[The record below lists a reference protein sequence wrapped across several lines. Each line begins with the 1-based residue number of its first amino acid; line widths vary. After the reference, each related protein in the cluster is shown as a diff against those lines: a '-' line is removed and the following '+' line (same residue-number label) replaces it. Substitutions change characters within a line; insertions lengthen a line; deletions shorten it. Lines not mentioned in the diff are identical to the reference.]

1 MPRDL
6 EEFLRRAAQR
16 RNQQGNPN
24 SGTARS
30 KNQMP
35 VAKGSPRDSSEKS
48 QDRVGDHRLLN
59 ASSVDRADERM
70 ESHLHDHFDQG
81 LGELAQ
87 PESSMDAFTA
97 GNPNDE
103 APGMVAGIFAMLRD
117 PQGVQHA
124 ILLNEI
130 LNRPTHR
137 WD

>member
-16 RNQQGNPN
+16 RNQQGNRN

-35 VAKGSPRDSSEKS
+35 VVKDSPRESSDKS
-48 QDRVGDHRLLN
+48 QNRVGDHRLLN

-81 LGELAQ
+81 LGKLAQ
-87 PESSMDAFTA
+87 PESSMDSSTA
-97 GNPNDE
+97 GNPNE
-103 APGMVAGIFAMLRD
+103 ETPGMVSGIFAMLRD

>member
-16 RNQQGNPN
+16 RNQQGNRN

-30 KNQMP
+30 KNQMS
-35 VAKGSPRDSSEKS
+35 VVKDSPRESSDKS
-48 QDRVGDHRLLN
+48 RDRVGDHRLLN

-81 LGELAQ
+81 LGKLAQ
-87 PESSMDAFTA
+87 PESSMDSSTA
-97 GNPNDE
+97 GNSNE
-103 APGMVAGIFAMLRD
+103 ETSGMVSGIFAMLRD

>member
-16 RNQQGNPN
+16 RNQQGHQN
-24 SGTARS
+24 SGTS
-30 KNQMP
+30 WSNSQTP
-35 VAKGSPRDSSEKS
+35 LAKDSPGESFEKPQDS
-48 QDRVGDHRLLN
+48 VGGRGLLN
-59 ASSVDRADERM
+59 ASAVDRADERM

-81 LGELAQ
+81 LGKLAQ
-87 PESSMDAFTA
+87 PESSMDSSTA
-97 GNPNDE
+97 DTPTKDS
-103 APGMVAGIFAMLRD
+103 PGMVSGLFAMLRD
-117 PQGVQHA
+117 PKGVQHA